1 MRIAIISDIHS
12 NIQALDAI
20 IENIDGQKPDLIV
33 CTGDLVGYG
42 ANPNEVIDLLRRRNI
57 VTIMGN
63 YDDGVGNRKIQCG
76 CDFDSEEAA
85 QAGAASLSWTVL
97 NTRVDNREWLA
108 NLPSLLE
115 LTIGKT
121 RVLFSHGSP
130 RKINEYLLENK
141 DAVHREIL
149 GEFPADVIVSGHT
162 HLPFHKEYDG
172 RHIVNAGSIG
182 KPKNGNVEA
191 LYTML
196 TVEKG
201 SVTTEFISIP
211 YDFEAAAGA
220 IEAQEGLPNKFA
232 HIIREGK

>member
-12 NIQALDAI
+12 NIQALAAI
-20 IENIDGQKPDLIV
+20 LEHIDSQKPDLIV

-97 NTRVDNREWLA
+97 NTREENRKWLA

-115 LTIGKT
+115 MTIGQTK
-121 RVLFSHGSP
+121 VLFSHGSP
-130 RKINEYLLENK
+130 RKINEYMLENK
-141 DAVHREIL
+141 EALHREIL
-149 GEFPADVIVSGHT
+149 LDYPADVIISGHT

-172 RHIVNAGSIG
+172 RHIINAGSIG
-182 KPKNGNVEA
+182 KPKNGRVEA
-191 LYTML
+191 MYTML

-201 SVTTEFISIP
+201 RVNTNFISIP
-211 YDFEAAAGA
+211 YDYEAAAAA
-220 IEAQEGLPNKFA
+220 IEAQDGLPNKFA
-232 HIIREGK
+232 SIIREGK